1 MTRIMKDSG
10 IPYIGIMP
18 EEWQLLRGKYVL
30 TKLQRPVKKEDGIV
44 TCFRD
49 GEVTLRSNRRE
60 DGFTMSDKEIGYQ
73 GVDIGD
79 LVVHGMDGFAGA
91 IGISDSRGKASPV
104 LNVLDSVHDKR
115 FIKYYL
121 RSMAYGDV
129 FIAWSTGIRVRSCDL
144 GWNKLS
150 ELKFI
155 IPTISEQHR
164 IADYLDKKCA
174 SIDAAIEAGE
184 KDIEKLKAYKQTIIT
199 NAVTQGIDSS
209 VVTSNKTNT
218 LFGSIRSVYQI
229 KPLKHCCKIVS
240 GATPDSSVPGFW
252 DGDVVWIT
260 PADFKTDDYYVTEG
274 ERKITLAGYKS
285 CGTKMVP
292 QGSVV
297 FSKRAPI
304 GTVAVTSG
312 ELCTNQGCLS
322 CIPFGNYDSKYLY
335 YALRICA
342 ETFNVI
348 GRGTTFKE
356 ISAFDFSNFKIPVPD
371 YTEQIMIS
379 AYLDEKCINI
389 DRALASKQKIVEKL
403 KAYKKSLIYTYVTGK
418 KEVTNG

>member
-1 MTRIMKDSG
+1 MNLNIEWLGKIPDSWQIKKINALYKLRNERVSDYDYKPLSVSMKG
-10 IPYIGIMP
+10 VVP
-18 EEWQLLRGKYVL
+18 QLESTAKSDDHDNR
-30 TKLQRPVKKEDGIV
+30 KLVRKGDFAINS
-44 TCFRD
+44 
-49 GEVTLRSNRRE
+49 RSDRRN
-60 DGFTMSDKEIGYQ
+60 
-73 GVDIGD
+73 
-79 LVVHGMDGFAGA
+79 AC
-91 IGISDSRGKASPV
+91 GISDRDGSVSLINIV
-104 LNVLDSVHDKR
+104 LQPRDIMNPN
-115 FIKYYL
+115 YYNWL
-121 RSMAYGDV
+121 FHTDQFADEFYKWGH
-129 FIAWSTGIRVRSCDL
+129 GIVDDL
-144 GWNKLS
+144 WTTRWNDMKNIL
-150 ELKFI
+150 
-155 IPTISEQHR
+155 IPYPPLEEQKR
-164 IADYLDKKCA
+164 IASWLDEKCT
-174 SIDAAIEAGE
+174 SIDAAIDAAE
-184 KDIEKLKAYKQTIIT
+184 KEIEKFKTYKQAIIT

-322 CIPFGNYDSKYLY
+322 CIPLGNYDSKYLY

-342 ETFNVI
+342 EAFNVI

-356 ISAFDFSNFKIPVPD
+356 ISAFDFSNFKIPAPD

-418 KEVTNG
+418 KEVPNG

>member
-1 MTRIMKDSG
+1 MNLNIEWLGKIPDSWQIKKINALYKLRNEKVSDYDYKPLSVSMKG
-10 IPYIGIMP
+10 VVP
-18 EEWQLLRGKYVL
+18 QLESTAKSDDHDNR
-30 TKLQRPVKKEDGIV
+30 KLVRKGDFAINS
-44 TCFRD
+44 
-49 GEVTLRSNRRE
+49 RSDRRN
-60 DGFTMSDKEIGYQ
+60 
-73 GVDIGD
+73 
-79 LVVHGMDGFAGA
+79 AC
-91 IGISDSRGKASPV
+91 GISDRDGSVSLINIV
-104 LNVLDSVHDKR
+104 LQPRDIMNPN
-115 FIKYYL
+115 YYNWL
-121 RSMAYGDV
+121 FHTDQFADEFYKWGH
-129 FIAWSTGIRVRSCDL
+129 GIVDDL
-144 GWNKLS
+144 WTTRWNDMKNIL
-150 ELKFI
+150 
-155 IPTISEQHR
+155 IPYPPLEEQKR
-164 IADYLDKKCA
+164 IASWLDEKCT
-174 SIDAAIEAGE
+174 SIDAAIDAAE
-184 KDIEKLKAYKQTIIT
+184 KEIEKFKTYKHAIIT

-356 ISAFDFSNFKIPVPD
+356 ISAFDFSNFKIPAPD

-418 KEVTNG
+418 KEVPNG